1 MALNEKDIMKCVAKG
16 LQISL
21 KKINLNSSHKNI
33 NKWDSLGHLNIL
45 TELDN
50 SLNGKALKLA
60 GLAKAYSVK
69 EIIKILKTHKLS
81 K

>member
-1 MALNEKDIMKCVAKG
+1 MALNEKDIMQCVAKG

-21 KKINLNSSHKNI
+21 KKINLNSSYKNI

>member
-1 MALNEKDIMKCVAKG
+1 MSFNEKNIIKCVAKG

-21 KKINLNSSHKNI
+21 KKINISSSFKNI
-33 NKWDSLGHLNIL
+33 DKWDSLGHLNIL

-50 SLNGKALKLA
+50 SLNGKAFKLA

-69 EIIKILKTHKLS
+69 EIIKILKTHKLL